1 MSGFFVQEA
10 QDNIHCVIFW
20 NQLNTSIS
28 KIIITF
34 CSYINNKQ
42 RWQRPYLS
50 HTYPYPYMCEVRKI
64 SHLAPFAPLRYG
76 TCARCRTF
84 YRTFRTSQK
93 VQKRCERYASA
104 PRTSLGTYAGTKA
117 YLSHLCTSR
126 TFRTW
131 GAAPLAPFAPYELTK
146 NYAFSAS
153 VNHPII
159 TFNLFKLSS
168 HRLFVLWYSYYYHY
182 YYMIK
187 LNTHQAF

>member
-1 MSGFFVQEA
+1 MKSFKFRK
-10 QDNIHCVIFW
+10 
-20 NQLNTSIS
+20 LL
-28 KIIITF
+28 
-34 CSYINNKQ
+34 Q

-117 YLSHLCTSR
+117 YLSHLGTSR

-131 GAAPLAPFAPYELTK
+131 GAAPFAPFAPYELTK
-146 NYAFSAS
+146 NYAFSVS
-153 VNHPII
+153 VNHQII
-159 TFNLFKLSS
+159 TFNLFKISLTKFIRPLCSVI
-168 HRLFVLWYSYYYHY
+168 LILLCLLLYDYF
-182 YYMIK
+182 
-187 LNTHQAF
+187 